1 MRHGLRPG
9 SPGAR
14 EGTVGT
20 VGIEDAWLRKDSC
33 RDLGASRVSRA
44 AERTVAAD
52 VPDEP
57 EASKRRFGTAAVR
70 TGEAGRQHIGH

>member
-20 VGIEDAWLRKDSC
+20 FDIEDAWLRKNSC
-33 RDLGASRVSRA
+33 RDLGANRVSTA
-44 AERTVAAD
+44 AESPVAAD
-52 VPDEP
+52 VDN
-57 EASKRRFGTAAVR
+57 
-70 TGEAGRQHIGH
+70 HISPRK